1 MAIYLEKIQQDF
13 VKKYLWEEN
22 DELKFIEKI

>member
-1 MAIYLEKIQQDF
+1 MAIYLKKVQQKF